1 MTTPRIVI
9 AVLFVACGFV
19 TCNFAGNGVV
29 AARRGQIAANGMV
42 IQVVTIAK
50 QDAPTIL
57 RRVQAVLAR
66 ETKVPVRW
74 PSFIPAETSA
84 ERPLFVNLL
93 TEGRDNYNMEL
104 GWTSDCI
111 GGGYCH
117 YGSIRASADAP
128 SEPGH
133 EQVAVKLRDGISGYF
148 TDSKSCGPRCD
159 DATVAWSE
167 DGYQYSIRVKAEKKE
182 TLIKVADSAIASGH
196 ALRDQEKRE
205 SGALVQ

>member
-1 MTTPRIVI
+1 MTNKRTVI
-9 AVLFVACGFV
+9 AGLIVACAFMICTFV
-19 TCNFAGNGVV
+19 GAGVT
-29 AARRGQIAANGMV
+29 ARPGQIAANGMV

-50 QDAPTIL
+50 QDPPTIL

-93 TEGRDNYNMEL
+93 AEGRDNYNMEL

-117 YGSIRASADAP
+117 YASIRASADAP
-128 SEPGH
+128 GESGH

-148 TDSKSCGPRCD
+148 TDSANCGPRCD
-159 DATVAWSE
+159 DAVVAWSE
-167 DGYQYSIRVKAEKKE
+167 DGYHYWIRVKSENKD
-182 TLIKVADSAIASGH
+182 TLIKVANSAIASGH
-196 ALRDQEKRE
+196 ALRDEEKRE